1 MRMTP
6 LRAGAG
12 DGGMG
17 HVRIMRMP
25 GQEEQGECVPG
36 AEGKFRTC
44 CRRWLNRGAAP

>member
-1 MRMTP
+1 MGMTP

-25 GQEEQGECVPG
+25 GQEGQGECVPE
-36 AEGKFRTC
+36 AEGKFRTGC
-44 CRRWLNRGAAP
+44 PTWLNRSAAP